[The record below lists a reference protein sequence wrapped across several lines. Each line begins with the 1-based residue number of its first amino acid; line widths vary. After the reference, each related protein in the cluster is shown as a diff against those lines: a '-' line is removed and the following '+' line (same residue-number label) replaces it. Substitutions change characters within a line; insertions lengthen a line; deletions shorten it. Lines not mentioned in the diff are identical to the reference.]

1 MSLIT
6 PDFGLLVWM
15 TLIFGIVFFILAKFG
30 FPAITGMVEK
40 RGVRIEESLRKAE
53 EAEKRLSELA
63 AEQERMTEEFKLER
77 SRMLKE
83 ASEMREKM
91 VAQAQ
96 AQASEEAA
104 KILAHAKM
112 EIEAERASAYRDL
125 CNKVSVISM
134 EVAEKI
140 LRKELD
146 KSEEQLA
153 LVDRLLKETSEV
165 NIKN

>member
-30 FPAITGMVEK
+30 FPAITGMVER

-83 ASEMREKM
+83 ASEMREKV

>member
-83 ASEMREKM
+83 ASEMREKV

-96 AQASEEAA
+96 AQASEDAA

>member
-83 ASEMREKM
+83 ASEMREKV

-146 KSEEQLA
+146 KSEEQIA

>member
-30 FPAITGMVEK
+30 FPAITSMVEK

-63 AEQERMTEEFKLER
+63 QEQARATEEFKLEH

-83 ASEMREKM
+83 ATQTRDKIIAS
-91 VAQAQ
+91 AQAK
-96 AQASEEAA
+96 AAEEAA
-104 KILAHAKM
+104 KIINHAKM
-112 EIEAERASAYRDL
+112 EIEAERISAYREL
-125 CNKVSVISM
+125 CNKVTVISM

-140 LRKELD
+140 LRKELE
-146 KSEEQLA
+146 KSDEQLELIA
-153 LVDRLLKETSEV
+153 SLVKEASELQV
-165 NIKN
+165 KN

>member
-83 ASEMREKM
+83 ASEMREKV

>member
-53 EAEKRLSELA
+53 EAEKRLSDLA

-83 ASEMREKM
+83 ASEMKEK
-91 VAQAQ
+91 VIAQAQ

-104 KILAHAKM
+104 KILAHART

-125 CNKVSVISM
+125 CNKISVISM

-146 KSEEQLA
+146 KSDEQAA
-153 LVDRLLKETSEV
+153 LVDKLIKETSEL

>member
-83 ASEMREKM
+83 ASEMREKV

-146 KSEEQLA
+146 KSEEQIA

-165 NIKN
+165 NIRN